1 MTDNTFINQ
10 TEFQEESPNP
20 ELAKKKK
27 KKSKQNQ
34 TYDSSKRSI
43 GVSEGAA
50 AFGIGKL
57 IVDAVRSDGKEI
69 KVTIF
74 RPAID
79 SNEEIQLETEP
90 GDTIEKNNDIVAVA
104 VEEDEPESVFEVETI
119 EKGASLNELPFAQSV
134 DDSMSYKTAFAAARK
149 ELGSGGLFVWHGK
162 PYGTF
167 YGSELK
173 EMSAEDREQ
182 YVENVRYSIEQL
194 EHQQEQEAEFEARE
208 ELPLVDQLEPIPT
221 HRIDSINAQEIVPS
235 EVEVT
240 IEDDINTPEEVV
252 DVEMVQDEGVIPE
265 SGSIVEETPINVE
278 VEVEEEDSSTDESF
292 GDDDGSHPD
301 YDLSASMEIDD
312 SLPID
317 NGMNMDEFFDNDMF
331 DSMP

>member
-1 MTDNTFINQ
+1 M
-10 TEFQEESPNP
+10 
-20 ELAKKKK
+20 
-27 KKSKQNQ
+27 
-34 TYDSSKRSI
+34 
-43 GVSEGAA
+43 
-50 AFGIGKL
+50 
-57 IVDAVRSDGKEI
+57 
-69 KVTIF
+69 TIF

-79 SNEEIQLETEP
+79 SDEEIQLETEP
-90 GDTIEKNNDIVAVA
+90 GDTIDYNNDIVAVA
-104 VEEDEPESVFEVETI
+104 VEEDELESVFEVEAD
-119 EKGASLNELPFAQSV
+119 EKGASLSELPFAQSV

-149 ELGSGGLFVWHGK
+149 ELGSGGLFIWHGK

-194 EHQQEQEAEFEARE
+194 EHQQEQEVEFEARE
-208 ELPLVDQLEPIPT
+208 ELPLVEQLEPRPAQ
-221 HRIDSINAQEIVPS
+221 RIDSINTQETDS
-235 EVEVT
+235 SFVEVT

-252 DVEMVQDEGVIPE
+252 DVEIVQDEEVIQE
-265 SGSIVEETPINVE
+265 SGSIVEETPISVE
-278 VEVEEEDSSTDESF
+278 VEVEAEDSSTDESF
-292 GDDDGSHPD
+292 GDDYGSHPD
-301 YDLSASMEIDD
+301 YDMSASMEIDD